1 MVIELGELFASPQ
14 QKTEA
19 PLNSLCALLKDRRDE
34 LIRRWRER
42 VLSDPRV
49 PDANRLSEPALVDH
63 IPRIIDEICRSLEA
77 RQGSNACG
85 EPGGRK
91 VGSAPSAKAHA
102 RHRTDQHYSMDE
114 ALRELSHF
122 RTAIVQFCAA
132 EGIALSG
139 EDAVLVHTAIDEGM
153 TTLAVELE
161 RLMADALQE
170 SEQNLRAA
178 VIASESGTWRV
189 DLKTGTYTRDAGVNH
204 LLGLESD
211 ATTQPLEEF
220 FLLVHPDDRQAL
232 SESVARATSS
242 ERAPY
247 DEEFRIVRP
256 DGSIL
261 WLRGRGRVLED
272 AEGQAAYFTGIVTN
286 ITERKR
292 REERLRLLAEAGAV
306 LASSLDYE
314 VTLSNVARM
323 AVPDLADWCAV
334 SVLQDGVLHL
344 LAVFHVDPARQEALR
359 ELGRWWSR
367 PDSLHGSM
375 QVARTGEP
383 VVFYEV
389 PRGMPEANAKD
400 PEHRA
405 LLRTLDV
412 ASYMAV
418 PMRLGERIFGVL
430 SFGMSGSARRF
441 TPDDVT
447 FAADLAWRA
456 ASAIENA
463 SLYAE
468 AQRASRV
475 REEILAIVSH
485 DLRNPLTSILTGAG
499 MLLRDVSAGRAVLKR
514 AEMIQRAAQRMNNL
528 IEDLLDF
535 ARIQSGQLK
544 VEPTIVEPEALLQE
558 TVDAFE
564 EIARERSVILQFDAA
579 DPMPRVHCDPKRVLQ
594 VLSNLVGN
602 AVKLVPAA
610 GSVALRARR
619 AGEQVVLSVI
629 DSGPGIPAED
639 LPHVFDRYWRG
650 KNTKYKGSGL
660 GLSIAKA
667 IVEAHG
673 GRIWAESEV
682 GVGSTFSFSLPV
694 AEEREG

>member
-1 MVIELGELFASPQ
+1 LLHQ
-14 QKTEA
+14 RQNTEA
-19 PLNSLCALLKDRRDE
+19 SLDPLCALLQDKRDE

-49 PDANRLSEPALVDH
+49 PDANRLSEPALIDY
-63 IPRIIDEICRSLEA
+63 IPKLIDELCRTLEA
-77 RQGSNACG
+77 RCRGDAPG

-91 VGSAPSAKAHA
+91 IGSATSAKDHA
-102 RHRTDQHYSMDE
+102 RHRTDQRYSLDE
-114 ALRELSHF
+114 ALREMSHL
-122 RTAIVQFCAA
+122 RTEILQLCAV
-132 EGIALSG
+132 EGFALSG

-153 TTLAVELE
+153 STLAVEME
-161 RLMADALQE
+161 RLVSAALQE
-170 SEQNLRAA
+170 SEQSLRAA
-178 VIASESGTWRV
+178 VISSESGTWRV
-189 DLKTGTYTRDAGVNH
+189 DLKTWTYTRDAGVNH
-204 LLGLESD
+204 LLGLDTD

-232 SESVARATSS
+232 RESVARATGS

-247 DEEFRIVRP
+247 DEEFRVVRP

-306 LASSLDYE
+306 LASSLDFE
-314 VTLSNVARM
+314 ATLSNVAKM
-323 AVPDLADWCAV
+323 AVPGLADWCAV
-334 SVLQDGVLHL
+334 SMLQDGELRP

-367 PDSLHGSM
+367 ASSLHGSTH
-375 QVARTGEP
+375 VARTGEP
-383 VVFYEV
+383 AVMFEV
-389 PRGMPEANAKD
+389 PREMTAVNAD
-400 PEHRA
+400 GPEHLA
-405 LLRTLDV
+405 LLRMLDT

-418 PMRLGERIFGVL
+418 PIRMGQRIFGVL
-430 SFGMSGSARRF
+430 SFGMSGATRRF
-441 TPDDVT
+441 TPEDVT
-447 FAADLAWRA
+447 VATDLAWRA
-456 ASAIENA
+456 ASAIEHA
-463 SLYAE
+463 SLYAD
-468 AQRASRV
+468 AQRSTRT

-499 MLLRDVSAGRAVLKR
+499 MLLRDASAGRAVLKR

-528 IEDLLDF
+528 IEDLVDF
-535 ARIQSGQLK
+535 GRIQSGQLK
-544 VEPTIVEPEALLQE
+544 IEPTIVEPEALLQE

-564 EIARERSVILQFDAA
+564 EIARERSVTLRIDMA
-579 DPMPRVHCDPKRVLQ
+579 DPMPRVRCDPKRVLQ

-610 GSVALRARR
+610 GAVALRAR
-619 AGEQVVLSVI
+619 AMGEQVVLSVS
-629 DSGPGIPAED
+629 DNGPGISQDD

-667 IVEAHG
+667 IVDAHG
-673 GRIWAESEV
+673 GHIWAESEV
-682 GVGSTFSFSLPV
+682 GVGTTFSFSLPV
-694 AEEREG
+694 AQEREG